1 VPDDPTATVPAPDHV
16 VVEGRRVDLP
26 VRVDDAAQVSATW
39 RVDAREAQTIV
50 GPTGLEV
57 VADRRGRATVSVAA
71 VDYRR
76 NDLGAYHEIA
86 LAFVVVPH
94 DAPPGWRPDP
104 RRPTTYIHRL
114 PVDEDFTCAAGRQI
128 WGFPKW
134 VTDLSWRQTPRGTD
148 AVLVEDGRFV
158 LGLHVDRGWVPLPAR
173 ALPMSCYTFLDG
185 TLRRTEWTTTLHGG
199 RLRPG
204 GARVAVGTGHPLA
217 YELDRLGIHGRRPL
231 IAISAPRITATFGPP
246 EVVDA

>member
-1 VPDDPTATVPAPDHV
+1 MSEPAVDHV

-26 VRVDDAAQVSATW
+26 VHVRDASQVSATW
-39 RVDAREAQTIV
+39 RVDAAEAQRIV
-50 GPTGLEV
+50 DHTGLLV
-57 VADRRGRATVSVAA
+57 VRDRRGRATVSVAA
-71 VDYRR
+71 VDYRD

-94 DAPPGWRPDP
+94 DAPVGWRPDP

-134 VTDLSWRQTPRGTD
+134 VTDLSWREGRRGTD

-158 LGLHVDRGWVPLPAR
+158 LGLHVDPGWVPLPAKP
-173 ALPMSCYTFLDG
+173 LPMSCYTSMEG
-185 TLRRTEWTTTLHGG
+185 TLRRTEWTTTVHGG
-199 RLRPG
+199 RIRPG
-204 GARVAVGTGHPLA
+204 GARLAVGRGHPMA
-217 YELDRLGIHGRRPL
+217 VELDRLGLHGRRPL
-231 IAISAPRITATFGPP
+231 MVVTTPRITATFGPP
-246 EVVDA
+246 EVVDPSG